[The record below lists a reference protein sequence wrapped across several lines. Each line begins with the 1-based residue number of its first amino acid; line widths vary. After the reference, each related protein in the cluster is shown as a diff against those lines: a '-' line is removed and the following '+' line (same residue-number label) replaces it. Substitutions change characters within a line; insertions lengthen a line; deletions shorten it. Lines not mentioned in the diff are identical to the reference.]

1 MTQFRLKRLNFTQKL
16 GASIQTM
23 CTTLVKVTTFLYQR
37 QSTRIDLREVELD
50 WFDDRLA
57 NVCQRWSN
65 DLQMAQ
71 TCPSFNTQIK
81 LKQDKYLCHWCR
93 FVEPTAPNTS
103 TRILPSFRGKNTI
116 CKIRTPG
123 RATIA
128 TIWRPI
134 IDSASSNRF
143 RTQQFGGLLIDGFLR
158 KLQRNSSYFFVIALH
173 IVLKLISCVG
183 GRRLSRVKL
192 IIVKM

>member
-1 MTQFRLKRLNFTQKL
+1 MTQFCLKRLNFTQKL

-81 LKQDKYLCHWCR
+81 LKQDKYLV
-93 FVEPTAPNTS
+93 VEQWLVSWLTNHEVVDSNPIGSPEEPW
-103 TRILPSFRGKNTI
+103 PSG
-116 CKIRTPG
+116 
-123 RATIA
+123 
-128 TIWRPI
+128 
-134 IDSASSNRF
+134 
-143 RTQQFGGLLIDGFLR
+143 
-158 KLQRNSSYFFVIALH
+158 
-173 IVLKLISCVG
+173 
-183 GRRLSRVKL
+183 
-192 IIVKM
+192 